1 MMKRLK
7 GVAFMKKYL
16 LAATLIAAFAVPASA
31 ASYYVMFDKTTKKCL
46 IAKSAPSESEKFS
59 MMGIYGS
66 EYDAK
71 MAMAGMTHCKG

>member
-7 GVAFMKKYL
+7 GVAPMKKYL

-31 ASYYVMFDKTTKKCL
+31 ASYYVMFNNATKQCS
-46 IAKSAPSESEKFS
+46 ISRTPPSETEKFS

-66 EYDAK
+66 ELDAK
-71 MAMAGMTHCKG
+71 TAMAGMMKCKG